1 MDTTLDR
8 LLTVPEAA
16 KFLRIS
22 KSQLYLLIEQKRIP
36 HIRLTERRVVIRES
50 DLKLWIEK
58 RAVKT

>member
-22 KSQLYLLIEQKRIP
+22 KSQLYLLIEQKKIP

>member
-36 HIRLTERRVVIRES
+36 HIRLSERRVVIRES

-58 RAVKT
+58 KAVK

>member
-58 RAVKT
+58 KAVKG